1 MAAAD
6 INTRQAGAGPLLEV
20 RRLNLR
26 FGGIQALNDVHLSVW
41 PGELMSVIG
50 PNGAGKTSLFNCVTG
65 LYRPSSGEIL
75 LDGRSIV
82 GLRPDRIAA
91 LGIARTFQN
100 IELFRHMTVLDN
112 LLLGRHLHVR
122 AGFFSAAFATPRWW
136 RDEVA
141 QRRRVEEILDMLDLQ
156 SVRHRTV
163 ASLPYGQQ
171 KLVEVGRALA
181 TEPRLLLLDEPS
193 AGMTAE
199 EKQDLVF
206 TIRDIQKDLGIAVVL
221 VEHDLRMVMEISE
234 RIVVLDR
241 GAVIADGPPAEVQ
254 RDPRVIEAYL
264 GEEAM
269 GAARGA

>member
-1 MAAAD
+1 MD
-6 INTRQAGAGPLLEV
+6 KTLGQTGAGPLLEV
-20 RRLNLR
+20 RRLHLR
-26 FGGIQALNDVHLSVW
+26 FGGIHALHDVDLTVQ
-41 PGELMSVIG
+41 PGELLSVIG

-65 LYRPSSGEIL
+65 LYRPSAGAIRFA
-75 LDGRSIV
+75 GRDIV

-122 AGFFSAAFATPRWW
+122 SGFFAAALALPRWW

-156 SVRHRTV
+156 SVRHRPV

-199 EKQDLVF
+199 EKADLVF
-206 TIRDIQKDLGIAVVL
+206 TIRDIQAMLGIAVVL
-221 VEHDLRMVMEISE
+221 VEHDLRMVMEISQ

-241 GAVIADGPPAEVQ
+241 GTVIADGPPAAVQ

-269 GAARGA
+269 HPARGA

>member
-1 MAAAD
+1 MSTQAALEAK
-6 INTRQAGAGPLLEV
+6 NGAGPLLEV
-20 RRLNLR
+20 RRLHLR
-26 FGGIQALNDVHLSVW
+26 FGGIQALTDVQLHVM

-65 LYRPSSGEIL
+65 LYKPSSGQIRFN
-75 LDGRSIV
+75 GQSIV
-82 GLRPDRIAA
+82 GRKPDRIAA

-122 AGFFSAAFATPRWW
+122 SGFFSAAFSTPRWW

-156 SVRHRTV
+156 SVRHRMV

-206 TIRDIQKDLGIAVVL
+206 TIQDIQKDLGIAVVL

-241 GAVIADGPPAEVQ
+241 GTVIADGPPAAVQ
-254 RDPRVIEAYL
+254 RDPKVIEAYL

-269 GAARGA
+269 SPARGA